1 MPLSFINDSVIRQRA
16 TVTNKNGM
24 EVLDWSNPTTATIKG
39 VQVTALGTTRIFDG
53 RTLQIDDRRTLRAP
67 YDADIKAGD
76 RIVWHGNT
84 YEIEGD
90 VFRTKSPTGRVSSTR
105 CTLVRWCG

>member
-1 MPLSFINDSVIRQRA
+1 MPLSFFKDSVIRQRP

-24 EVLDWSNPTTATIKG
+24 EVLNWDNPTTATIER
-39 VQVTALGTTRIFDG
+39 VQVVPQGTTRIFDG
-53 RTLQIDDRRTLRAP
+53 RTLQFEERRTLRAN
-67 YDADIKAGD
+67 YSADIKAGD
-76 RIVWHGNT
+76 RIVHEGIT

-90 VFRTKSPTGRVSSTR
+90 VFHTKSPTGRVSSTR